1 MQPFAMASLFDA
13 IAFLGRDPEAGRD
26 LVQLA
31 RLHLAEP
38 FGRRDALNRPP
49 DAAVKPVGHALR
61 QHVDLEPEVAAAADQ
76 VAQCVRPELVLGHRH
91 GLVDDERRA
100 ARVGQQMGE
109 QRALED
115 GEDSAAVSLVALVQV
130 PDQDVGAPSA
140 AAVRRLGPQLGEV
153 LGLGVQAIRIG
164 SGLRR
169 S

>member
-1 MQPFAMASLFDA
+1 MP
-13 IAFLGRDPEAGRD
+13 
-26 LVQLA
+26 
-31 RLHLAEP
+31 
-38 FGRRDALNRPP
+38 
-49 DAAVKPVGHALR
+49 
-61 QHVDLEPEVAAAADQ
+61 AAANQ
-76 VAQCVRPELVLGHRH
+76 VAERARPEFVLGHRH

-100 ARVGQQMGE
+100 AGVGQQMGNE
-109 QRALED
+109 RRLED
-115 GEDSAAVSLVALVQV
+115 GEDGTAVSLVALVQV